1 MDATNNEKADVLKWM
16 LGKIYR
22 AEKRKK
28 QLDERLVRIAEER
41 DAPIGGVGYRP
52 LPRSSSGEG
61 NGAASIILKMS
72 DIEERI
78 YTQKEEVEKAIVR
91 VMDILDYLPQDSLE
105 REICELRHID
115 MKPWKDI
122 QESIPMSRSQCSK
135 RYNKAIE
142 MLLNKGRIERM
153 IEENEEAYTDWK
165 LDKEWKMLKK
175 SPEKQSGGIESGN
188 KSGKY
193 FQENQK
199 VKAVSNADR
208 IDRRKKKGMKTQR
221 TGSGAH
227 GDSES
232 QYRRTGEQRQQGRR
246 RQRQE
251 AREGG
256 KDTQEEQ
263 SGQTRQG
270 AEAGQRET

>member
-1 MDATNNEKADVLKWM
+1 M
-16 LGKIYR
+16 
-22 AEKRKK
+22 
-28 QLDERLVRIAEER
+28 
-41 DAPIGGVGYRP
+41 
-52 LPRSSSGEG
+52 
-61 NGAASIILKMS
+61 KMTKE
-72 DIEERI
+72 IEEFLNL
-78 YTQKEEVEKAIVR
+78 AITEH
-91 VMDILDYLPQDSLE
+91 MG
-105 REICELRHID
+105 
-115 MKPWKDI
+115 K
-122 QESIPMSRSQCSK
+122 
-135 RYNKAIE
+135 
-142 MLLNKGRIERM
+142 
-153 IEENEEAYTDWK
+153 AYTDWK

-227 GDSES
+227 GGSES
-232 QYRRTGEQRQQGRR
+232 QYRRTGEQRQQRR
-246 RQRQE
+246 RRRRQE